1 VRHAVR
7 DRTGYDALVIR
18 TAPAPQSTII
28 GVFLLLLAA
37 VSAVAPIPLA
47 LRSGGVLLSA
57 YLAFSVGGMPWAY
70 VIALLVPPLGLLGG
84 DDAWLVML
92 PIVMS
97 GNLLAML
104 GLEYAWRW
112 PALVVSPLLLV
123 APQIV
128 TSMISEREL
137 FRVQLPWEPD
147 AGAWIALHALI
158 AVAGVLTAIL
168 LERRRPQ
175 PA

>member
-1 VRHAVR
+1 M
-7 DRTGYDALVIR
+7 IR
-18 TAPAPQSTII
+18 PAPAPQSTII

-47 LRSGGVLLSA
+47 LRSAGILLSA
-57 YLAFSVGGMPWAY
+57 YLGFAVGGMPWAY
-70 VIALLVPPLGLLGG
+70 VAALLIPPLGLLGG
-84 DDAWLVML
+84 DQDWLIML
-92 PIVMS
+92 PIVLS

-112 PALVVSPLLLV
+112 AALAVSPLLLI

-128 TSMISEREL
+128 TLLISQREL
-137 FRVQLPWEPD
+137 FRVELPWEPN
-147 AGAWIALHALI
+147 ASAWIALHALV
-158 AVAGVLTAIL
+158 AVAGILTAIL

>member
-1 VRHAVR
+1 M
-7 DRTGYDALVIR
+7 IR
-18 TAPAPQSTII
+18 TAPAPQSTIV

-37 VSAVAPIPLA
+37 VSAVAPVPLA
-47 LRSGGVLLSA
+47 LRSGGILLSA
-57 YLAFSVGGMPWAY
+57 YLGFAMGGMPWAY
-70 VIALLVPPLGLLGG
+70 VIALAVPPLGLLGG
-84 DDAWLVML
+84 DEAWLVML
-92 PIVMS
+92 PIVLA

-112 PALVVSPLLLV
+112 PALAVSPLLLI

-128 TSMISEREL
+128 TAMISGREL
-137 FRVQLPWEPD
+137 FRVELPWEPD
-147 AGAWIALHALI
+147 AGVWIALHALI
-158 AVAGVLTAIL
+158 AVAGILIAIL